1 MQTVTLK
8 IDGMT
13 CGHCVARVR
22 SALAALPGIG
32 EILVTIG
39 SARVS
44 HDPARIGISQL
55 VEAIAAAGYQV
66 AGEPAGER
74 AG

>member
-8 IDGMT
+8 IEGMT
-13 CGHCVARVR
+13 CGHCVGRVR
-22 SALAALPGIG
+22 SALVAVPGTG
-32 EILVTIG
+32 EVQVVIG

-44 HDPARIGISQL
+44 YDPGVVGIAQL
-55 VEAIAAAGYQV
+55 AEAIATAGYQV

>member
-13 CGHCVARVR
+13 CGHCASRVR
-22 SALAALPGIG
+22 TALAALPGTG
-32 EILVTIG
+32 EIHVAIG

-44 HDPARIGISQL
+44 YDPDLVGIVQL
-55 VEAIAAAGYQV
+55 GEAIAAAGYQV
-66 AGEPAGER
+66 AAEPAGER